1 MDKIKLNGNINYNLS
16 RLFRWSIIAGLA
28 GFLFGF
34 DTVVI
39 SGADKTLQSLWSSSD
54 LYHGIIV
61 MSMALW
67 GTVIGAIFGGIPNDK
82 LGRKKTLILI
92 GVLYSISAIGS
103 SLAVSAEIFSLF
115 RFIGGIGIG
124 ISTIAVPSY
133 ITEISPPE
141 NRGTLVSLYQFNV
154 VFGMLFAFLSNYIL
168 NDFGISWRVMIGI
181 EIIPA
186 IIYTIFTFSIPNS
199 HRWLIAN
206 KRSEEAEIVLNEINS
221 KKITKQ
227 LMTEIILDVDAKKLE
242 ENIFLKKYRFILYLT
257 FLIAFFNQFSGINAI
272 LYYAPRIFEETGLGY
287 NDALLSSVLIGIV
300 MVAFTLIGVF
310 LIDRI
315 GRKNLMYFGSI
326 GYIISLSLISFGL
339 AAEWGG
345 VSVPILIFIFIAS
358 HGIGQGTV
366 IWVFISEIFPNHLRS
381 SGQSFGSSVHWILAA
396 IIPSMIPYL
405 FSTIGSEIVFSFF
418 TLMMIFQ
425 LLFVKYLMPE
435 TKGVSIE
442 ELFKKLIS

>member
-154 VFGMLFAFLSNYIL
+154 VFGMLFAFLSNYI
-168 NDFGISWRVMIGI
+168 F
-181 EIIPA
+181 A
-186 IIYTIFTFSIPNS
+186 
-199 HRWLIAN
+199 
-206 KRSEEAEIVLNEINS
+206 
-221 KKITKQ
+221 
-227 LMTEIILDVDAKKLE
+227 
-242 ENIFLKKYRFILYLT
+242 
-257 FLIAFFNQFSGINAI
+257 
-272 LYYAPRIFEETGLGY
+272 
-287 NDALLSSVLIGIV
+287 
-300 MVAFTLIGVF
+300 
-310 LIDRI
+310 
-315 GRKNLMYFGSI
+315 
-326 GYIISLSLISFGL
+326 
-339 AAEWGG
+339 
-345 VSVPILIFIFIAS
+345 
-358 HGIGQGTV
+358 
-366 IWVFISEIFPNHLRS
+366 
-381 SGQSFGSSVHWILAA
+381 
-396 IIPSMIPYL
+396 
-405 FSTIGSEIVFSFF
+405 
-418 TLMMIFQ
+418 
-425 LLFVKYLMPE
+425 
-435 TKGVSIE
+435 
-442 ELFKKLIS
+442 

>member
-1 MDKIKLNGNINYNLS
+1 
-16 RLFRWSIIAGLA
+16 
-28 GFLFGF
+28 
-34 DTVVI
+34 
-39 SGADKTLQSLWSSSD
+39 
-54 LYHGIIV
+54 
-61 MSMALW
+61 
-67 GTVIGAIFGGIPNDK
+67 
-82 LGRKKTLILI
+82 
-92 GVLYSISAIGS
+92 
-103 SLAVSAEIFSLF
+103 
-115 RFIGGIGIG
+115 
-124 ISTIAVPSY
+124 
-133 ITEISPPE
+133 
-141 NRGTLVSLYQFNV
+141 
-154 VFGMLFAFLSNYIL
+154 MLFAFLSNYIL
-168 NDFGISWRVMIGI
+168 NDFGISLRVMIGI

-199 HRWLIAN
+199 PRWLIAN

-257 FLIAFFNQFSGINAI
+257 FFIAFFNQFSGINAI